1 MNNII
6 VNNNY
11 NINDEKNNK
20 NNEAT
25 DSSIM
30 NSSGIKFINNIVD
43 SIIEKFR
50 ITSSYNEEKRFFD
63 WLSDYKNKG
72 YSKEFLTIL
81 NILYF
86 LDDENLKMAF
96 FNQPQNEN
104 INNESINNKLI
115 GEEALLKLI
124 KIRKYIPFQLDKIVS
139 AYSKGL
145 QKAVNKADN
154 NGNIISVDEKI
165 VSNSLICLIEPKIR
179 KANLIYNEY
188 EFKIIKNDLKIIE
201 NKLIDNETRKRF
213 SDWYNTSKL
222 VYDNDRL
229 MKALNV
235 LIFLDEHDLQLAF
248 ANSISFQKQLKKDK
262 EVGRKTNTTYID
274 DERNGE
280 DALNFLIE
288 LYPKYSLEYIV
299 GKYSNILQKASCNFK
314 GKVVVDG
321 RIINNELKKLLNP
334 INNIQMR
341 KNNNQ

>member
-86 LDDENLKMAF
+86 LDGENLKMAF

-139 AYSKGL
+139 AYSNGL
-145 QKAVNKADN
+145 HKAVNKADD
-154 NGNIISVDEKI
+154 NGDIISIDEKI

-179 KANLIYNEY
+179 KANVIYNEY

-201 NKLIDNETRKRF
+201 NKLMDNETIKRF
-213 SDWYNTSKL
+213 SDWYNASKL

-248 ANSISFQKQLKKDK
+248 ADSISFQKQLKKDK
-262 EVGRKTNTTYID
+262 KVGRKTNTTYID

-280 DALNFLIE
+280 DALNLLIE

-299 GKYSNILQKASCNFK
+299 EKYSNILQKASRNFK
-314 GKVVVDG
+314 GKVAVDG
-321 RIINNELKKLLNP
+321 RIINNELKKLLNL
-334 INNIQMR
+334 INSIQMR
-341 KNNNQ
+341 KNND

>member
-1 MNNII
+1 
-6 VNNNY
+6 Y

-50 ITSSYNEEKRFFD
+50 ITSSYNEEKRFSD

-86 LDDENLKMAF
+86 LDDKNLKMAF

>member
-104 INNESINNKLI
+104 IDNESINNKLI
-115 GEEALLKLI
+115 
-124 KIRKYIPFQLDKIVS
+124 VS
-139 AYSKGL
+139 KPTES
-145 QKAVNKADN
+145 
-154 NGNIISVDEKI
+154 
-165 VSNSLICLIEPKIR
+165 IC
-179 KANLIYNEY
+179 
-188 EFKIIKNDLKIIE
+188 
-201 NKLIDNETRKRF
+201 
-213 SDWYNTSKL
+213 
-222 VYDNDRL
+222 
-229 MKALNV
+229 
-235 LIFLDEHDLQLAF
+235 
-248 ANSISFQKQLKKDK
+248 
-262 EVGRKTNTTYID
+262 
-274 DERNGE
+274 
-280 DALNFLIE
+280 
-288 LYPKYSLEYIV
+288 
-299 GKYSNILQKASCNFK
+299 
-314 GKVVVDG
+314 
-321 RIINNELKKLLNP
+321 
-334 INNIQMR
+334 
-341 KNNNQ
+341 